1 MEQQSVYKK
10 QQKLTGVQ
18 FLMELPNFAAI
29 CISAILSHSL
39 LVWLDFIDSLGN
51 VMSEL
56 LVIILSRKM
65 CRDLRYEY
73 NYGVGKIE
81 AMTTLLCDSIQAK

>member
-29 CISAILSHSL
+29 CISAILSHSM

-56 LVIILSRKM
+56 LVIGFSVSQFFLLPSQVISYCMLY
-65 CRDLRYEY
+65 CLR
-73 NYGVGKIE
+73 
-81 AMTTLLCDSIQAK
+81 S